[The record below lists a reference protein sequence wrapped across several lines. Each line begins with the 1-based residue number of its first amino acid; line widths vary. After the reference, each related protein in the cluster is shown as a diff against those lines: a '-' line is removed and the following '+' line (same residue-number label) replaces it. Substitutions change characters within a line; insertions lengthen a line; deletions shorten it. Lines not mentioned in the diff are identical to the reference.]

1 MPIKYALYRNNLT
14 GNSDDYY
21 AQLRATSSVGFDEI
35 AERGVGMGTTVR
47 KADILAVMEN
57 IGQACESF
65 LLEGHRVQHSASS
78 SMPSP
83 SSA

>member
-14 GNSDDYY
+14 GNDDDYY
-21 AQLRATSSVGFDEI
+21 AQLRARSSVGFDEI
-35 AERGVGMGTTVR
+35 AERVLGMGITVR

-57 IGQACESF
+57 IIQACESF
-65 LLEGHRVQHSASS
+65 LLEGRRVRHSASS